1 MARSHEP
8 PKLFVCELMEKIMP
22 EKNKK
27 DAVDKSKIREI
38 PQGDPGERKQA
49 EAEDRIADRQNLGD
63 KAR

>member
-1 MARSHEP
+1 
-8 PKLFVCELMEKIMP
+8 MP